1 MKDLMDKLSII
12 KLKEQ
17 GYSNRKVEKLLKIN
31 RKTVGKYWNEYLE
44 NLNKLTN
51 EKDNSK
57 IVEIQEAITSAP
69 KYNTQSRMRRKLTD
83 DFFTQLQNILES
95 EEEKKKILG
104 TNKHCLT
111 KIQIY
116 EILKKS
122 GFNVGYSTVVAEI
135 NKIKQSGNECFIRQ
149 DYEFGDR
156 LEYDFG
162 EVKLVINGIIKKYY
176 MAVLSSPA
184 GNFRW
189 CYLYDNCKKDVFMDS
204 HVKFFKMIG
213 GVWKEVVYDNM
224 RNVVSKF
231 LGKNEKELNE
241 DLIKMSLYYGF
252 NINVTN
258 AFSGNEKGYVEGSVK
273 YLRNKIFAENYKFSS
288 EEAAIEYME
297 SQLIKLNENSKIEE
311 EKRFLKPSKPPLEL
325 ANIKESVVN
334 KYSFIQIENNFYSV
348 PEYLVGFTV
357 TSKIYYNK
365 ILIYSNNEFVCEHKK
380 LDGNKKISADIR
392 HYLKTLTFKPGA
404 LKNSY
409 VLKSNPKLKSIFDKY
424 YTNNP
429 KKFIDIISKNK
440 ENIILIGT
448 PGAGKTHYA
457 IGLGMKACIEGKSV
471 LFVSVPNLIIELREA
486 LSRSALNAYKK
497 KFEKYD
503 LVILDE
509 LGYVSFDKEGCEI
522 LFNLLSNRNDK
533 GSIIIT
539 TNLTFDR
546 WEEIFKDAMLTG
558 AMVDRLAYKAHILD
572 ISRDI
577 SHRYEETLSWKENK

>member
-104 TNKHCLT
+104 TNKQCLT

-440 ENIILIGT
+440 E
-448 PGAGKTHYA
+448 
-457 IGLGMKACIEGKSV
+457 
-471 LFVSVPNLIIELREA
+471 
-486 LSRSALNAYKK
+486 
-497 KFEKYD
+497 
-503 LVILDE
+503 
-509 LGYVSFDKEGCEI
+509 
-522 LFNLLSNRNDK
+522 RNDEEIEK
-533 GSIIIT
+533 ILVTNSENLADIARYGNNIN
-539 TNLTFDR
+539 NLTR
-546 WEEIFKDAMLTG
+546 IQTSM
-558 AMVDRLAYKAHILD
+558 Y
-572 ISRDI
+572 
-577 SHRYEETLSWKENK
+577 NKIMIGVVNK

>member
-1 MKDLMDKLSII
+1 MIKLMDKGAII
-12 KLKEQ
+12 KLKEE
-17 GYSNRKVEKLLKIN
+17 GYSNRQIQKLTKID
-31 RKTVGKYWNEYLE
+31 RKTVSKYWNEYLE
-44 NLNKLTN
+44 NLKKLNN
-51 EKDNSK
+51 EKDALK
-57 IVEIQEAITSAP
+57 IVEIQEAITSKP
-69 KYNTQSRMRRKLTD
+69 KYNVQSRMKRKLTD
-83 DFFTQLQNILES
+83 VFFVQLKDILNS

-104 TNKHCLT
+104 TNKQCLT
-111 KIQIY
+111 KMQIY

-135 NKIKQSGNECFIRQ
+135 NKIKRSGNECFIRQ

-162 EVKLVINGIIKKYY
+162 EVKLVINGITKKYFI
-176 MAVLSSPA
+176 AVLSSPA

-213 GVWKEVVYDNM
+213 GVWKEIVYDNM

-231 LGKNEKELNE
+231 IGKNEKELNE
-241 DLIKMSLYYGF
+241 DLVKMSLYYGF
-252 NINVTN
+252 SINVTN

-273 YLRNKIFAENYKFSS
+273 YLRNKIFAENYKFNS

-297 SQLIKLNENSKIEE
+297 SILIKLNENSKIEE
-311 EKRFLKPSKPPLEL
+311 EKLHLKTTKPPLEL

-334 KYSFIQIENNFYSV
+334 KYSFIQLENNFYSV
-348 PEYLVGFTV
+348 PEYLVGFKV

-380 LDGNKKISADIR
+380 LDGCKKISADIR

-409 VLKSNPKLKSIFDKY
+409 VLKSNPKLKSIYDRY

-440 ENIILIGT
+440 EKSDEELSKIL
-448 PGAGKTHYA
+448 
-457 IGLGMKACIEGKSV
+457 
-471 LFVSVPNLIIELREA
+471 
-486 LSRSALNAYKK
+486 
-497 KFEKYD
+497 
-503 LVILDE
+503 
-509 LGYVSFDKEGCEI
+509 
-522 LFNLLSNRNDK
+522 
-533 GSIIIT
+533 T
-539 TNLTFDR
+539 TNSENLSELTR
-546 WEEIFKDAMLTG
+546 YSNNINNLTRVQTS
-558 AMVDRLAYKAHILD
+558 MY
-572 ISRDI
+572 
-577 SHRYEETLSWKENK
+577 NKIMIGVVNK

>member
-17 GYSNRKVEKLLKIN
+17 GYSNRKVERILKIN
-31 RKTVGKYWNEYLE
+31 RKTVGKYWNEYLK

-51 EKDNSK
+51 EKNNAK

-104 TNKHCLT
+104 TNKQCLT

-135 NKIKQSGNECFIRQ
+135 NKIKRSGNECFIRQ

-162 EVKLVINGIIKKYY
+162 EVKLVINGITKKYY
-176 MAVLSSPA
+176 IAVLSSPA

-204 HVKFFKMIG
+204 HVRFFKMIG

-231 LGKNEKELNE
+231 IGKNEKELNE
-241 DLIKMSLYYGF
+241 DLVKMTLYYGF
-252 NINVTN
+252 DINVTN

-273 YLRNKIFAENYKFSS
+273 FLRNKIFAENYKFSS
-288 EEAAIEYME
+288 EESAIEYME
-297 SQLIKLNENSKIEE
+297 SQLMKLNEHSKIEE
-311 EKRFLKPSKPPLEL
+311 EKEKLKPTKPPLEL
-325 ANIKESVVN
+325 ADIRKSVVN
-334 KYSFIQIENNFYSV
+334 KYSFVQIENNFYSV
-348 PEYLVGFTV
+348 PEYLIGLTV

-380 LDGNKKISADIR
+380 LDGEKKISADIH

-409 VLKSNPKLKSIFDKY
+409 ILKSNPKLKSIFNKY
-424 YTNNP
+424 YINNP
-429 KKFIDIISKNK
+429 KKFIDIIAKNK
-440 ENIILIGT
+440 EKNNSDLEQILIKNSGNIVENN
-448 PGAGKTHYA
+448 KH
-457 IGLGMKACIEGKSV
+457 
-471 LFVSVPNLIIELREA
+471 
-486 LSRSALNAYKK
+486 
-497 KFEKYD
+497 
-503 LVILDE
+503 
-509 LGYVSFDKEGCEI
+509 
-522 LFNLLSNRNDK
+522 SNN
-533 GSIIIT
+533 IN
-539 TNLTFDR
+539 NLTR
-546 WEEIFKDAMLTG
+546 MQTS
-558 AMVDRLAYKAHILD
+558 MY
-572 ISRDI
+572 
-577 SHRYEETLSWKENK
+577 NKIMIGVVNK